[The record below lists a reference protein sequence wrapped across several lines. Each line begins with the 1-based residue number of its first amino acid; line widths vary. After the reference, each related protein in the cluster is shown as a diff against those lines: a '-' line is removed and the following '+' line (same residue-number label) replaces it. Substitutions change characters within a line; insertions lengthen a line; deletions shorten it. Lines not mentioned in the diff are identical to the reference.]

1 MTLRRVVEFGSS
13 ADDRRVRHLVAV
25 EFLDAML
32 LKHLTG
38 RKPVERDILLA
49 LATEIA
55 EAGKHFTGRDV
66 RVSSALLSP
75 WA

>member
-1 MTLRRVVEFGSS
+1 MTLRRAVEFGSS
-13 ADDRRVRHLVAV
+13 ADHTGVRHLVAV
-25 EFLDAML
+25 EFLAGIL

-38 RKPVERDILLA
+38 RRPVETDILLA

-55 EAGKHFTGRDV
+55 RAGKHFTGRDV

-75 WA
+75 SA